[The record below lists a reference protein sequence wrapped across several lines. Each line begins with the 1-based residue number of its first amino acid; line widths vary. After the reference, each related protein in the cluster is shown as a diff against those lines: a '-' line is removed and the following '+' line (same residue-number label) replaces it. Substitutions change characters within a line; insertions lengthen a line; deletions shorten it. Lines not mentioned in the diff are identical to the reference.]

1 MGLLPIIV
9 GDICSRTF
17 SYPSVMVLFFCLRF
31 GRKKV
36 VVIGLVVAA
45 IANLLVTV
53 IPDDRENTGEVT
65 SLKWFM
71 RKIISCRIF
80 RLSSLCKRCLNS

>member
-1 MGLLPIIV
+1 MISFV
-9 GDICSRTF
+9 
-17 SYPSVMVLFFCLRF
+17 RF

-53 IPDDRENTGEVT
+53 IPDDRENTGE
-65 SLKWFM
+65 LAFLHQ
-71 RKIISCRIF
+71 IFSCHSFHRLRAASIF
-80 RLSSLCKRCLNS
+80 SYRE

>member
-1 MGLLPIIV
+1 MI
-9 GDICSRTF
+9 
-17 SYPSVMVLFFCLRF
+17 LFFPLRF

-53 IPDDRENTGEVT
+53 IPDDRDNAGDALEMVYAQYLLLFVVSPGFLLGKNVV
-65 SLKWFM
+65 
-71 RKIISCRIF
+71 
-80 RLSSLCKRCLNS
+80 

>member
-1 MGLLPIIV
+1 MLGIFVQEPSHKRANRRNLANII
-9 GDICSRTF
+9 
-17 SYPSVMVLFFCLRF
+17 LFCFFPLRF

-53 IPDDRENTGEVT
+53 IPNDKENTGDEFEMVFVQNC
-65 SLKWFM
+65 L
-71 RKIISCRIF
+71 
-80 RLSSLCKRCLNS
+80 LSFS